1 MEPNLEDVLAGM
13 VNVLQPFVPLQVANL
28 PKPSLSLVHAETRG
42 AGIGN
47 YVGMSTDGSLA
58 TLEHHAIRVQAVAR
72 FSLWGADP
80 FAVDQAV
87 MGLNASV
94 FAKRHDLQAQGFLKL
109 TFDGMAPAE
118 EVSGLS
124 AWRRN
129 ADYSVLYEFAYSD
142 TGEASSLIVGI
153 PVDETALGQRWTVR
167 GDVTRWDNHQTPLL
181 SVRGPAAITE
191 IAALTFFPD
200 TLQEPTGA
208 VRVTRTFD
216 DASAPTDSGTLTA
229 FITQTTA
236 RTPARDVYVE
246 LPTLP
251 ALLANFTPDGSPFYL
266 GDWNNDGIPDR
277 YIPTRLELP
286 SPIVLPTIA
295 DRLELSYQQP
305 PFDRIAVV
313 YIRASRRG
321 G

>member
-1 MEPNLEDVLAGM
+1 M
-13 VNVLQPFVPLQVANL
+13 VMVLQPFVPQQLMNL
-28 PKPSLSLVHAETRG
+28 PKPSLSLVRTDIRG

-47 YVGMSTDGSLA
+47 YVGMSTDGSVA
-58 TLEHHAIRVQAVAR
+58 TVEQHAIRVQAVVR

-87 MGLNASV
+87 TELNASV
-94 FAKRHDLQAQGFLKL
+94 FAKRDYLQSHGLLKL
-109 TFDGMAPAE
+109 TFDGTAPAE
-118 EVSGLS
+118 EMTGLG

-129 ADYSVLYEFAYSD
+129 ADYDVLYEFAYAD
-142 TGEASSLIVGI
+142 TGGASSLIVGI
-153 PVDETALGQRWTVR
+153 PVDETAPVQQWTIL

-181 SVRGPAAITE
+181 SVRGPAAIVE
-191 IAALTFFPD
+191 IAALAFFPD
-200 TLQEPTGA
+200 ASQEPAGP
-208 VRVTRTFD
+208 VRIARTFD
-216 DASAPTDSGTLTA
+216 GALASADSGTLAA
-229 FITQTTA
+229 FIVQTTA
-236 RTPARDVYVE
+236 STPARNVYVE
-246 LPTLP
+246 LPTLS
-251 ALLANFTPDGSPFYL
+251 ALLANFTPDGSPLDL
-266 GDWNNDGIPDR
+266 GDGNNDGIPDR
-277 YIPTRLELP
+277 YIPTRLDLP